1 MTSKAYG
8 LDRKVWFGLGDV
20 YKEEPYLL
28 FVRYRY
34 MTEVFAALPEQDILL
49 TEFLLEEFLWR
60 HKQQLYHTC
69 SKPGVSGSN
78 VDWLLMDSGF

>member
-20 YKEEPYLL
+20 YEEEPYLF
-28 FVRYRY
+28 FVRCRY

-49 TEFLLEEFLWR
+49 TEFLFEEFLRR
-60 HKQQLYHTC
+60 HKPQLYHTC
-69 SKPGVSGSN
+69 NKPGKCSGC
-78 VDWLLMDSGF
+78 VDWLYS